1 MGCYLAKPNTTKE
14 SENDERNGIRVGC
27 CSMQGWR
34 VNQEDAHNAIIDY
47 APNVSLF
54 GVYDGHGGP
63 EVAQWIAQNLPKQ
76 LKSELSDFDSKMGE
90 RIQEAFVTI
99 DAMIKSDPVIKELF
113 AIAGKDIPERVH
125 DRDEIRNELD
135 ELNEEAELSHEELLK
150 KYNINAS
157 EFKEQKEEIANL
169 FLNELAKM
177 QSAEEEEEEADESDD
192 EEEQKKKKPKSLTER
207 QAQLKAE
214 LEKEEN
220 NGKVIAEAD
229 SDARCDILN

>member
-1 MGCYLAKPNTTKE
+1 MAKP
-14 SENDERNGIRVGC
+14 
-27 CSMQGWR
+27 
-34 VNQEDAHNAIIDY
+34 
-47 APNVSLF
+47 
-54 GVYDGHGGP
+54 
-63 EVAQWIAQNLPKQ
+63 
-76 LKSELSDFDSKMGE
+76 

-177 QSAEEEEEEADESDD
+177 QSAEEEEEEAEDESDD
-192 EEEQKKKKPKSLTER
+192 EEEQKKKKKPKSLTER